1 MKQNI
6 LSFLA
11 LSFLAALMVACGSKQ
26 DDDTA
31 RTTASAT
38 EDTDDEDADDDAPEA
53 KAAVSLPD
61 ACTLLELQE
70 VKLAAGWQEPAAS
83 DATVDRS
90 YQRSCNFV
98 DRTNPARYVSVT
110 LIAGGAKYADSAAFA
125 KAVGDGDG
133 MLAHPAAPVTDFG
146 FPVIETQM
154 GEIFSLRGKTK
165 QGIELTVS
173 SPAPRITRELFVAAV
188 SRL

>member
-1 MKQNI
+1 MKQI
-6 LSFLA
+6 SMLFLVA
-11 LSFLAALMVACGSKQ
+11 MMVACGNKQ
-26 DDDTA
+26 DAEKPRATA
-31 RTTASAT
+31 AAT
-38 EDTDDEDADDDAPEA
+38 ENTDDEDADDDAPEA

-70 VKLAAGWQEPAAS
+70 VKLAAGWQEPVAG
-83 DATVDRS
+83 DVTVDRS

-98 DRTNPARYVSVT
+98 DSANPARYVSVT

-133 MLAHPAAPVTDFG
+133 MLTHPAAPVTDFG

-154 GEIFSLRGKTK
+154 GEIFSLRGNTK

-173 SPAPRITRELFVAAV
+173 SPAPRITRELFVAAL